1 MEEVRKAIHC
11 IQTGRK
17 VTDQFYV
24 DEDVNVP
31 DVREDVAKVILSTGR
46 VRVEDIKM
54 TENYARITGKIQ
66 YQILYETE
74 NEIQKISALQGKI
87 VFEEMVYMED
97 EPVGKLYI
105 RSSSAELNVT
115 VIHSRKLNI
124 RAAVDLEVSSEGES
138 EEILTTD
145 VEAPVPVYK
154 RFRTEE
160 ILKLHTMK
168 KDVYRIKEEMKIP
181 AVKENIGT
189 LLYGEA
195 DLRKLDTRLGA
206 DELLIRGEI
215 QMFCLYESQD
225 QKMEWVEQ
233 NIPFEGKLECY
244 GAEDAMYHDIQASLT
259 DENIDIRMDEDGEM
273 RIFGLEASLEV
284 RCSVYEEEKMEILD
298 DLYSL
303 TKELLPV
310 RQEKALEKL
319 VMQNHSRCKASE
331 QLNLPELKDGMLQI
345 CHCSGRLQ
353 IEYTKIVPE
362 GIQVEGVIHIG
373 MLYVRA
379 DDEIPFDVWQGMV
392 PYSHM
397 IECAGIEENM
407 HYDINGTVEQLSVS
421 LLGGGEA
428 EVKAALGFHIL
439 LRAPVKVEN
448 IEQIEEK
455 EINEKEAQNAPG
467 IIGYIV
473 KEGDDLWNLAK
484 RYHTTEEG
492 IQKVNELD
500 GRMLKAGD
508 RILIFK
514 ENMSIL

>member
-1 MEEVRKAIHC
+1 MEEVRKAVHC
-11 IQTGRK
+11 IQTGKR

-31 DVREDVAKVILSTGR
+31 DVREDVAKVILAGGR

-54 TENYARITGKIQ
+54 TENYARITGKIT

-74 NEIQKISALQGKI
+74 NEIQKVSALQGKLS
-87 VFEEMVYMED
+87 FEEMVYMED
-97 EPVGKLYI
+97 EPVGKLYV
-105 RSSSAELNVT
+105 RSSFAELNVT

-124 RAAVDLEVSSEGES
+124 RVAVDLEVSSEGES

-145 VEAPVPVYK
+145 VETSEPVYK

-160 ILKLHTMK
+160 ILKLHSMK
-168 KDVYRIKEEMKIP
+168 KDIYRIKEEMKIP
-181 AVKENIGT
+181 ASKENIGT

-195 DLRKLDTRLGA
+195 NLRKLDTRLGT
-206 DELLIRGEI
+206 DELLLRGEI
-215 QMFCLYESQD
+215 QLFCLYESQE

-244 GAEDAMYHDIQASLT
+244 GAEDTMYHDIQASLT

-284 RCSVYEEEKMEILD
+284 RCSVYEEEKTEILD

-303 TKELLPV
+303 TKELIPA
-310 RQEKALEKL
+310 REEKALERL
-319 VMQNHSRCKASE
+319 VMQNHSRCKAAE

-353 IEYTKIVPE
+353 MEYTKIVPE

-373 MLYVRA
+373 MLYIKA
-379 DDEIPFDVWQGMV
+379 DDEVPFDVWQGMI
-392 PYSHM
+392 PYSHI
-397 IECAGIEENM
+397 IECPKAEETM
-407 HYDINGTVEQLSVS
+407 RYDISGTVEQLSVS

-428 EVKAALGFHIL
+428 EVKAVLGFQIL
-439 LRAPVKVEN
+439 LREAVMVEN
-448 IEQIEEK
+448 IEQIEER
-455 EINEKEAQNAPG
+455 EIDEKEAENAPG
-467 IIGYIV
+467 IVGYIV

-492 IQKVNELD
+492 IQEVNEMD
-500 GRMLKAGD
+500 GRQIKAGD

>member
-1 MEEVRKAIHC
+1 MEEIKKAVHC
-11 IQTGRK
+11 IQAGRK

-46 VRVEDIKM
+46 VRVEDMKM
-54 TENYARITGKIQ
+54 TENYVRVTGKIQ

-74 NEIQKISALQGKI
+74 NEIRKISALQGKI
-87 VFEEMVYMED
+87 AFEEMIYMED
-97 EPVGKLYI
+97 EPVGKLYV
-105 RSSSAELNVT
+105 RSSSAELNVA

-124 RAAVDLEVSSEGES
+124 RAAVDLEISSEGES
-138 EEILTTD
+138 EEALTTD
-145 VEAPVPVYK
+145 MEAPDTVYK

-160 ILKLHTMK
+160 ILKLFTMK
-168 KDVYRIKEEMKIP
+168 KDIYRVREEMKLP
-181 AVKENIGT
+181 GVKENIGT

-195 DLRKLDTRLGA
+195 DLRKLDTRLGT

-233 NIPFEGKLECY
+233 NIPFEGKLECS
-244 GAEDAMYHDIQASLT
+244 GAEDHMYHDIQAALA
-259 DENIDIRMDEDGEM
+259 DENIDVRMDEDGEM

-284 RCSVYEEEKMEILD
+284 RCTIYEEEKTEILD

-303 TKELLPV
+303 TKELVPV
-310 RQEKALEKL
+310 RQETVLERL
-319 VMQNHSRCKASE
+319 IMQNHSRCKASE

-379 DDEIPFDVWQGMV
+379 DDEVPFDVWQGMV
-392 PYSHM
+392 PYSHL
-397 IECAGIEENM
+397 IECPGIEGNM

-439 LRAPVKVEN
+439 LREAVKVEN
-448 IEQIEEK
+448 IERVEER
-455 EINEKEAQNAPG
+455 ELDEKEAQSAPG
-467 IIGYIV
+467 IVGYIV
-473 KEGDDLWNLAK
+473 KEGDDLWSLAK

-492 IQKVNELD
+492 IQKVNDLD
-500 GRMLKAGD
+500 ARPVKAGD

-514 ENMSIL
+514 ENVSIL

>member
-1 MEEVRKAIHC
+1 MEEIRKAVHC

-31 DVREDVAKVILSTGR
+31 DVREDVSKVILSAGR

-74 NEIQKISALQGKI
+74 NEIQKASAIQGKI
-87 VFEEMVYMED
+87 SFEEMVYMEE
-97 EPVGKLYI
+97 EPVGKLYV
-105 RSSSAELNVT
+105 RAASAELNVT

-124 RAAVDLEVSSEGES
+124 RAAVDLEMGSEGES

-145 VEAPVPVYK
+145 VEGEEPVYK

-160 ILKLHTMK
+160 ILKLQNMK
-168 KDVYRIKEEMKIP
+168 KDVYRIKEEMKLP
-181 AVKENIGT
+181 ASKENIGT
-189 LLYGEA
+189 LLYGDA
-195 DLRKLDTRLGA
+195 QLRKLDTRLGT
-206 DELLIRGEI
+206 DELLFRGEI
-215 QMFCLYESQD
+215 QLFCLYESQE
-225 QKMEWVEQ
+225 QKLEWAEQ
-233 NIPFEGKLECY
+233 SIPFEGKLECY
-244 GAEDAMYHDIQASLT
+244 GADDTMYHDIQAALA
-259 DENIDIRMDEDGEM
+259 DENIDVRMDEDGEM
-273 RIFGLEASLEV
+273 RIFGLEVSLEV
-284 RCSVYEEEKMEILD
+284 RYTVYEEEKIEILD

-303 TKELLPV
+303 KKELSPV
-310 RQEKALEKL
+310 RQEKELERL
-319 VMQNHSRCKASE
+319 VMQNHSRCKVSE

-362 GIQVEGVIHIG
+362 GIQIEGVLHIG
-373 MLYVRA
+373 MLYIRA
-379 DDEIPFDVWQGMV
+379 DDDMPFDVWQGMV
-392 PYSHM
+392 PYSHTV
-397 IECAGIEENM
+397 ECPGIGEDM
-407 HYDINGTVEQLSVS
+407 RYDISGTVEQLGVG

-428 EVKAALGFHIL
+428 EVKASLGFQLL
-439 LRAPVKVEN
+439 LRSPVMVEN
-448 IEQIEEK
+448 IEEIQVGEMDEK
-455 EINEKEAQNAPG
+455 ELENAPG
-467 IIGYIV
+467 IVGYIV
-473 KEGDDLWNLAK
+473 RDGDDLWNLAK

-492 IQKVNELD
+492 IQKVNEMD
-500 GRMLKAGD
+500 SKAIKAGD